1 MSGLDLVVIWKQP
14 VVQTNPP
21 TMKNVSVPERLSLMW
36 VVVMLNMIFADIF
49 SITVVLAGGS
59 PWTLPGDA
67 RTLMAIAAI
76 VTNIP
81 ILMVYLS
88 RVLPYRANRI
98 TNLVAAV
105 LTLVYIVGGGDTAP
119 HYLFVAAIEGVF
131 LAAIF
136 VYALK
141 WKEEAKTDVK

>member
-1 MSGLDLVVIWKQP
+1 
-14 VVQTNPP
+14 
-21 TMKNVSVPERLSLMW
+21 MKKVSVPERLSLMW

-49 SITVVLAGGS
+49 SITVALAGN

-88 RVLPYRANRI
+88 RVLPYRVNRMV
-98 TNLVAAV
+98 NLVAAV

-119 HYLFVAAIEGVF
+119 HYIIVAAIEGGF
-131 LAAIF
+131 LTAIF
-136 VYALK
+136 VYVLK
-141 WKEEAKTDVK
+141 WKEVPETAIK

>member
-1 MSGLDLVVIWKQP
+1 
-14 VVQTNPP
+14 
-21 TMKNVSVPERLSLMW
+21 MKNISVPERLSLMW

-49 SITVVLAGGS
+49 SITVALAGN

-88 RVLPYRANRI
+88 RVLPYRLNRI
-98 TNLVAAV
+98 LNLVAAV

-119 HYLFVAAIEGVF
+119 HYIIVATIEGVF

-136 VYALK
+136 VYAWK
-141 WKEEAKTDVK
+141 WK

>member
-1 MSGLDLVVIWKQP
+1 
-14 VVQTNPP
+14 
-21 TMKNVSVPERLSLMW
+21 MKNLQVPERLSLMW

-49 SITVVLAGGS
+49 SITVVLAEGS

-88 RVLPYRANRI
+88 RVLPYRVNRI
-98 TNLVAAV
+98 VNLVAAV

-119 HYLFVAAIEGVF
+119 HYIIVAAIEAAF

-141 WKEEAKTDVK
+141 WK

>member
-1 MSGLDLVVIWKQP
+1 
-14 VVQTNPP
+14 
-21 TMKNVSVPERLSLMW
+21 MKNPSIPERLSLLW

-49 SITVVLAGGS
+49 SITVALAGGS

-67 RTLMAIAAI
+67 RTLMAIAAV

-98 TNLVAAV
+98 VNLAAAV
-105 LTLVYIVGGGDTAP
+105 LTLIYIVGGGDTAP
-119 HYLFVAAIEGVF
+119 HYIIVATIEGGF

-136 VYALK
+136 VYALR
-141 WKEEAKTDVK
+141 WK